1 LVNICLWALTA
12 KTHKEAKYLFASRAA
27 WKIGR
32 NFGHLGPITDPDN
45 ALNIIH
51 DNNWE
56 DEYEL
61 MFSNSIVGEVDF
73 TKNKIKKL
81 VKENNIDEIAILSW
95 CHSEKARVKSYELF
109 ADAFSLVSSERFQ
122 KNLSLN

>member
-1 LVNICLWALTA
+1 M
-12 KTHKEAKYLFASRAA
+12 H
-27 WKIGR
+27 
-32 NFGHLGPITDPDN
+32 PDN

-51 DNNWE
+51 DNSWE

-95 CHSEKARVKSYELF
+95 CHSETARVKSYELF
-109 ADAFSLVSSERFQ
+109 ADAFSLNSNKRLQ